1 MELLQLRE
9 DEKVV
14 LEMSG
19 DLWEGLGQ
27 GSGLY
32 QITNQRCAFRY
43 KTILGAA
50 KENAVEF
57 ELADVLEL
65 KKCNVGPGLIKIIP
79 TGIKVKLKNGKKHTF
94 SVIKREKLMQ
104 ALGGGN

>member
-32 QITNQRCAFRY
+32 QITNQDR
-43 KTILGAA
+43 K
-50 KENAVEF
+50 
-57 ELADVLEL
+57 
-65 KKCNVGPGLIKIIP
+65 
-79 TGIKVKLKNGKKHTF
+79 
-94 SVIKREKLMQ
+94 SVV
-104 ALGGGN
+104 

>member
-1 MELLQLRE
+1 M
-9 DEKVV
+9 
-14 LEMSG
+14 
-19 DLWEGLGQ
+19 
-27 GSGLY
+27 
-32 QITNQRCAFRY
+32 
-43 KTILGAA
+43 
-50 KENAVEF
+50 EF

-94 SVIKREKLMQ
+94 SVTKREKLMQ